1 MPPSST
7 AAAPDKIAIQA
18 GGKKPIRS
26 CGQGFIA
33 ACRAAC
39 RPPPRLI
46 AQAMSP
52 NEPAQRSAMS
62 ADEMPKAQEVAILR
76 KRCFVQMTGYEPV
89 GPERQHQRFVREMA
103 RFQKAWNVQGK
114 VTPPRLSPD
123 GSVASWTVE
132 TSGPNWR
139 VVTDFHWFR
148 WDDFVVA
155 DGKRSDWLRFA
166 LGIAALMEFILT
178 GTVIRYFVIAWRY
191 GAFFLFPLLYL
202 VGMTW
207 LSIGLVRFA
216 VGHLGLPY
224 PFVIAPLLWLAL
236 FIALRFTFGR
246 FIQIGYALDDW
257 YFARDF
263 IHRVRLELEA
273 RLDRLAHELV
283 RLVREAD
290 ADEIVVDG
298 HRLGAPLSLTVV
310 DRALR
315 LDPQLGAGKVLHLV
329 SSGSSLL
336 KVALHPAAG
345 WLCEAVARV
354 ANAPSIYW
362 VEYQALVDII
372 NVYKVDPVVA
382 LGLPF
387 AGKPLVRIIRIRMM
401 VEEETYRHFRLNF
414 LRIHRQAVMGNER
427 RYFYDYY
434 MLCCG
439 PIALAD
445 RVENPDRA
453 VAAFGDDGAVIA
465 LLAGDTTSIPSEAIP

>member
-1 MPPSST
+1 
-7 AAAPDKIAIQA
+7 
-18 GGKKPIRS
+18 
-26 CGQGFIA
+26 
-33 ACRAAC
+33 
-39 RPPPRLI
+39 
-46 AQAMSP
+46 
-52 NEPAQRSAMS
+52 
-62 ADEMPKAQEVAILR
+62 MPKALVR

-89 GPERQHQRFVREMA
+89 GPEHQHRRFIREMA
-103 RFQKAWNVQGK
+103 RFQKAWNVQST
-114 VTPPRLSPD
+114 VSPPKLTAD
-123 GSVASWTVE
+123 GAVASWAIE
-132 TSGPNWR
+132 CFGPNWR

-178 GTVIRYFVIAWRY
+178 GTVVRYFVLAWRY
-191 GAFFLFPLLYL
+191 GVFFLFPLLYL
-202 VGMTW
+202 VGMAW
-207 LSIGLVRFA
+207 LSIGVTRLA
-216 VGHLGLPY
+216 VGRLGLPY
-224 PFVIAPLLWLAL
+224 PMAVAPLLWLAI
-236 FIALRFTFGR
+236 FIALRWTFGR
-246 FIQIGYALDDW
+246 FIHIGYALDDW

-263 IHRVRLELEA
+263 IHRVRPEVEA

-283 RLVREAD
+283 RLVRETD

-298 HRLGAPLSLTVV
+298 HSLGAPLSLTVV

-315 LDPQLGAGKVLHLV
+315 LDPQFCAGKVLHLV

-345 WLCEAVARV
+345 WLREAVGRV
-354 ANAPSIYW
+354 ANTPSIYW

-387 AGKPLVRIIRIRMM
+387 AGKPLVRIVRIRMM
-401 VEEETYRHFRLNF
+401 VEEATYRHFRLNF

-445 RVENPDRA
+445 RVANPDQA
-453 VAAFGDDGAVIA
+453 VAAFSDDGAFDTR
-465 LLAGDTTSIPSEAIP
+465 LANDAAPISNEAIP

>member
-1 MPPSST
+1 
-7 AAAPDKIAIQA
+7 
-18 GGKKPIRS
+18 
-26 CGQGFIA
+26 
-33 ACRAAC
+33 
-39 RPPPRLI
+39 
-46 AQAMSP
+46 
-52 NEPAQRSAMS
+52 MS
-62 ADEMPKAQEVAILR
+62 AEEVPKALVR

-89 GPERQHQRFVREMA
+89 GPERQHRRFIREMA
-103 RFQKAWNVQGK
+103 RFQNAWNVQGK
-114 VTPPRLSPD
+114 ASPPKLDAD
-123 GSVASWTVE
+123 GAMASWTVE
-132 TSGPNWR
+132 CFGPNWR

-148 WDDFVVA
+148 WDDFVA
-155 DGKRSDWLRFA
+155 TDSERSDWLRFP

-178 GTVIRYFVIAWRY
+178 GTVTRYFVLAWRY

-202 VGMTW
+202 VGMAW
-207 LSIGLVRFA
+207 LSIGLTRFA

-224 PFVIAPLLWLAL
+224 PFVIAPLLWLAI
-236 FIALRFTFGR
+236 FVALRWTFGR
-246 FIQIGYALDDW
+246 FIHIGYALDDW

-263 IHRVRLELEA
+263 IHRVRPELEG
-273 RLDRLAHELV
+273 RLNRLAQEFV
-283 RLVREAD
+283 RLVRETD
-290 ADEIVVDG
+290 ADEIVIDG
-298 HRLGAPLSLTVV
+298 HSLGAPLSLTVV

-345 WLCEAVARV
+345 WLREAVGRV

-382 LGLPF
+382 LGLPS

-401 VEEETYRHFRLNF
+401 VEEATYRLFRLNF

-453 VAAFGDDGAVIA
+453 VAAFGADGALIA
-465 LLAGDTTSIPSEAIP
+465 RLAGDATSIPSEATP